1 VGSGEAGLRPL
12 AALTV
17 VAAALIAAAPASAA
31 IVPQRGIDG
40 IRLGMTVHQVRTA
53 RGAPDAV
60 IFSRHPIIGRTRIYK
75 YGLTYATFECTCP
88 SAKVLSIRTASRR
101 ERTSRGIGIGS
112 PRAAVAAKVPT
123 VRCRVEFGL
132 DHCYVGRFVAGKR
145 VTDFRIGRSGRV
157 VSVVVG
163 FVID

>member
-1 VGSGEAGLRPL
+1 VGQGEAGLSRL

-17 VAAALIAAAPASAA
+17 AAAALIAAAPASAS
-31 IVPQRGIDG
+31 IVPQSGIGG

-53 RGAPDAV
+53 KGAPDAV

-88 SAKVLSIRTASRR
+88 SAKVLSIRTRSRG
-101 ERTSRGIGIGS
+101 ERTRAGIGVGS
-112 PRAAVAAKVPT
+112 ARAAVAAKVPN

-132 DHCYVGRFVAGKR
+132 DHCYVGTFKAGKR

-157 VSVVVG
+157 ASVIVG
-163 FVID
+163 FVLD